1 MKLHRVEERELGDE
15 MCFDWFL
22 NDKCCKNHDIHGHLT
37 WYLPLPPTPI
47 RLFMTRWATKALFTI
62 AFQLWSASLSFVQD
76 EFQNAGH
83 RQVHQK
89 TTKIAK
95 DLQWT
100 TFGIMVYTCWYI
112 IRALAWFPPQIWT
125 PFKKVGGSWNAG
137 ACLRHFQSSKPRRE
151 CPKTFGKQSDVG
163 TFCGKTLKV
172 KKFFLFKTCSAASSR
187 FGCRY
192 CFPILER
199 CTLQVPNKVEVEL
212 SVEVHTELICS

>member
-1 MKLHRVEERELGDE
+1 

-22 NDKCCKNHDIHGHLT
+22 NDKCCTNHHIYGHLT
-37 WYLPLPPTPI
+37 WYLPLPPTLI
-47 RLFMTRWATKALFTI
+47 RMFMTRWATRLFLRLH
-62 AFQLWSASLSFVQD
+62 FSCEVLPFPSCKMNF
-76 EFQNAGH
+76 
-83 RQVHQK
+83 K
-89 TTKIAK
+89 TQAILKCTKITNKTAK

-100 TFGIMVYTCWYI
+100 TFGITVYTCWYI

-172 KKFFLFKTCSAASSR
+172 KKFFLFKT
-187 FGCRY
+187 FGC
-192 CFPILER
+192 F
-199 CTLQVPNKVEVEL
+199 K
-212 SVEVHTELICS
+212 